1 LTDPNSGFIYI
12 GIKKSGLG
20 VLKYNRLK
28 YYPSGGKPFLS
39 FKAQKQSSGGIFMR
53 KPFLLALSICLIFS
67 GQALA
72 GKMLWEKKLDS
83 DIRFKVVHDS
93 GIIVI
98 GTKDEIYAFDPES
111 GEQKWHLEKIMKN
124 YEPDMVT
131 PQPGSLNMVYVHKEG
146 FTDWQ
151 PSVRCIN
158 VVTGEL
164 VWEWDTGDPLP
175 ELKNQVATLLGK
187 TAGADEVAVVA
198 PSGYPVPISNVVPDD
213 DRDQFLL
220 HSSAI
225 SVGIGKLIWNP
236 LLKKDMVNYKP
247 KSFDDGAIVAVE
259 QKTGKA
265 KWLAFVPKERK
276 AKISYSHSTPLLIGD
291 KIVLTGA
298 GAHIFSAVDGKFI
311 GGAEFKRDGDKGSK
325 SEAYDDNTVYLVAKE
340 TIVAIDLN
348 SGAIKWESEQF
359 KDAIPYMEI
368 VGDKIV
374 AQVGGSFP
382 DKKGEMKESKN
393 SGILVIDKNSGQFL
407 NDFKKDSKKINMTTP
422 FYIEENLVYFGT
434 ANSFRCYDVNA
445 LDYKFAVDLGKLDKV
460 DSPKGVVKQDDQICL
475 TMTQSTKA
483 FDLMTGE
490 EKWSQTFEA
499 PGQSRFMKF
508 ALVAV
513 SAMAAA
519 NAQGT
524 ANRTGRSQKYTSL
537 MPMLGLRFTA
547 AAASGSYNYT
557 LTKMDGEPT
566 VVGVSLKTG
575 EADRKA
581 QLEDKDAD
589 YIIDE
594 IGGFLINAKKG
605 KEIQVFD
612 LKSE

>member
-1 LTDPNSGFIYI
+1 
-12 GIKKSGLG
+12 
-20 VLKYNRLK
+20 
-28 YYPSGGKPFLS
+28 
-39 FKAQKQSSGGIFMR
+39 MR
-53 KPFLLALSICLIFS
+53 KSVLWTLAICLMLS

-83 DIRFKVVHDS
+83 DIRFKVVHDT
-93 GIIVI
+93 GIIVV

-111 GEQKWHLEKIMKN
+111 GEQKWHLEKMMKN
-124 YEPDMVT
+124 YDPDMVT

-175 ELKNQVATLLGK
+175 QLKDQVAALLGK
-187 TAGADEVAVVA
+187 TPKAEEVAVVA
-198 PSGYPVPISNVVPDD
+198 PSGWPVPISNVVADAE
-213 DRDQFLL
+213 RDQFLL
-220 HSSAI
+220 NSPAI
-225 SVGIGKLIWNP
+225 SVGIGKTIWNP
-236 LLKKDMVNYKP
+236 LLKREMVNYKP
-247 KSFDDGAIVAVE
+247 KNFDDGAIVAVE

-276 AKISYSHSTPLLIGD
+276 AKITYKHSAPLLIGD

-298 GAHIFSAVDGKFI
+298 GAHIFSAVDGKFL
-311 GGAEFKRDGDKGSK
+311 GGSEFKRDGDKGTK
-325 SEAYDDNTVYLVAKE
+325 SETFDDNTAYIVAKE
-340 TIVAIDLN
+340 TIVAIDLS
-348 SGAIKWESEQF
+348 SGATKWESEKF

-374 AQVGGSFP
+374 AQVGGTFP
-382 DKKGEMKESKN
+382 NKKGEMKGSKN
-393 SGILVIDKNSGQFL
+393 SGILVIDKNSGKFL
-407 NDFKKDSKKINMTTP
+407 NDFKKDSKKIKMTTP
-422 FYIEENLVYFGT
+422 FHIEDNLVYFGT
-434 ANSFRCYDVNA
+434 SKSFRCYDTNA
-445 LDYKFAVDLGKLDKV
+445 LDYKFAVDLGKLDKI
-460 DSPKGVVKQDDQICL
+460 DSPKGVVKQGEVICL

-490 EKWSQTFEA
+490 EKWSQTFKA

-519 NAQGT
+519 NAQAT
-524 ANRTGRSQKYTSL
+524 ANRTGRTQRYTSL
-537 MPMLGLRFTA
+537 MPKLGIRFTA

-557 LTKMDGEPT
+557 LTNKDGKPT

-575 EADRKA
+575 EADRDA
-581 QLEDKDAD
+581 QLEDKKAD

-594 IGGFLINAKKG
+594 IGGFLINTKKK